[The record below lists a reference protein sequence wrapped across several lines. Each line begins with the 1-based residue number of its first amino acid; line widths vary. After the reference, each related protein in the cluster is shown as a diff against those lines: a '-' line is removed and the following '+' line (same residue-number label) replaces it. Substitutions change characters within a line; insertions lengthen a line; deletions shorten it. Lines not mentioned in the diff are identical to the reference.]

1 MLFRS
6 QLLDELHADRNERIA
21 VAPAEHTLRTWTHRG
36 DRAFGKLVKWET
48 APVVPGF
55 SGVRLHLKFAEML
68 DHYRPG
74 NAVRVKAENW
84 TWISNT
90 PEERVKSFE
99 DRERSRSLRLPGQ
112 VVPEEKAR

>member
-1 MLFRS
+1 MLALFGGTLEPALR
-6 QLLDELHADRNERIA
+6 LAHIGLHADAIEIE
-21 VAPAEHTLRTWTHRG
+21 PPELRLC
-36 DRAFGKLVKWET
+36 A
-48 APVVPGF
+48 VVPGF